1 MIERLDFGEGA
12 NYNAIEASI
21 HLGRYALARSVVRG
35 RRVLD
40 AACGEGYG
48 STLLK
53 KWGAA
58 FVDAIDIDAETID
71 KANTLFGQD
80 GVRFQ
85 RHTCE
90 ELPFEDQS
98 FDVVCSF
105 ETIEHIDHPEAFLR
119 EIKRVLKPGGVAII
133 SCPNDPYYS
142 QHGIPDNIF
151 HKRKYTYF
159 DFQELAE
166 PILGKA
172 AQYLLSFGINGFM
185 TMPLEKS
192 VLPSENNL
200 GNTLPQSMNALLN
213 YEECPQALQLA
224 SDRYLNYWNCNY
236 YVGIWGPPMEVHP
249 DLVAFPREWFS
260 ELTEADAET
269 WLREQYDL
277 PAAGRLV
284 TQIEE
289 LNAQLQQQNERASA
303 REQELQQQMEQQA
316 QVAAQHEQELQQQM
330 EQQAQLAAQHEQE
343 LQQQMEQQ
351 AQVAAQ
357 HEQELRQ
364 QMAQQAQAAAEHEQ
378 ELQRLMQQ
386 TIDALQG
393 QLEDSQSYC
402 GYIKEQAAHDA
413 HIGGLERQRIS
424 MFWELTCKEKEELS
438 NSLWQARAELENA
451 KNELSLIKSFTCKEK
466 EELSN
471 SLWQTRAELETV
483 RCELENSK
491 NELSLIKSSRGFKL
505 LNIGFPIKRRIW
517 KLFGKD
523 I

>member
-12 NYNAIEASI
+12 AYSSLEAAI
-21 HLGRYALARSVVRG
+21 HLSRYALARGSVRG
-35 RRVLD
+35 KRVLD

-48 STLLK
+48 ASLLK
-53 KWGAA
+53 KWGAQS
-58 FVDAIDIDAETID
+58 VEAIDIDKQTIE
-71 KANTLFGQD
+71 KASSLFAQKD
-80 GVRFQ
+80 IHFQ
-85 RHTCE
+85 CHTCE
-90 ELPFEDQS
+90 ELPFEDAS
-98 FDVVCSF
+98 FDMVCSF
-105 ETIEHIDHPEAFLR
+105 ETIEHLEHPEAFLR
-119 EIKRVLKPGGVAII
+119 EIKRVLKTGGIVIM
-133 SCPNDPYYS
+133 SCPNDPYYK
-142 QHGIPDNIF
+142 QFGAPDNPF
-151 HKRKYTYF
+151 HKRQYTYF
-159 DFQELAE
+159 DFKEMVE
-166 PILGKA
+166 PILGTSVRYFLA
-172 AQYLLSFGINGFM
+172 FGIGGYM
-185 TMPLEKS
+185 TIPLERS
-192 VLPSENNL
+192 ILPPGDHQLAQIPENML
-200 GNTLPQSMNALLN
+200 SLFDYQVSD
-213 YEECPQALQLA
+213 QALQLA
-224 SDRYLNYWNCNY
+224 GDRYLNHWNSNY
-236 YVGIWGPPMEVHP
+236 YVAVWGPAKGIGTNM
-249 DLVAFPREWFS
+249 VAYPREG
-260 ELTEADAET
+260 LVQTTEEDTET

-284 TQIEE
+284 TRAEE
-289 LNAQLQQQNERASA
+289 LGAQLQQQAERASA

-316 QVAAQHEQELQQQM
+316 QV
-330 EQQAQLAAQHEQE
+330 AAQHEQE

-424 MFWELTCKEKEELS
+424 LFWELTCKEKEVLS
-438 NSLWQARAELENA
+438 DSLW
-451 KNELSLIKSFTCKEK
+451 K
-466 EELSN
+466 
-471 SLWQTRAELETV
+471 TRAELERV
-483 RCELENSK
+483 SNEYQAVSNQIRQELQRTIEEK
-491 NELSLIKSSRGFKL
+491 THLQQELSLIKSSRGFKL

>member
-12 NYNAIEASI
+12 AYSSLEAAI
-21 HLGRYALARSVVRG
+21 HLSRYALARGSVRG
-35 RRVLD
+35 KRVLD

-48 STLLK
+48 ASLLK
-53 KWGAA
+53 KWGAQS
-58 FVDAIDIDAETID
+58 VEAIDIDKQAIE
-71 KANTLFGQD
+71 KATNLFAQKD
-80 GVRFQ
+80 IHFQ
-85 RHTCE
+85 CHTCE
-90 ELPFEDQS
+90 ELPFEDAS
-98 FDVVCSF
+98 FDMVCSF
-105 ETIEHIDHPEAFLR
+105 ETIEHLEHPEAFLR
-119 EIKRVLKPGGVAII
+119 EIRRVLKTGGIVIM
-133 SCPNDPYYS
+133 SCPNDPYYK
-142 QHGIPDNIF
+142 QFGAPDNPF
-151 HKRKYTYF
+151 HKKQYTYF
-159 DFQELAE
+159 DFKEMVE
-166 PILGKA
+166 PILGSDVRYFLA
-172 AQYLLSFGINGFM
+172 FGIGGYL
-185 TMPLEKS
+185 TISLER
-192 VLPSENNL
+192 
-200 GNTLPQSMNALLN
+200 GTLPPGDQQLASMPENMLSLFD
-213 YEECPQALQLA
+213 YQVSDQALQLPG
-224 SDRYLNYWNCNY
+224 DRYLNHWNSNY
-236 YVGIWGPPMEVHP
+236 YVAVWGPAKGIGTNM
-249 DLVAFPREWFS
+249 VAYPREG
-260 ELTEADAET
+260 LVQTTEEDTET

-284 TQIEE
+284 TQVEE
-289 LNAQLQQQNERASA
+289 LSEQLQKQAENAA
-303 REQELQQQMEQQA
+303 IREQDMQK
-316 QVAAQHEQELQQQM
+316 QM
-330 EQQAQLAAQHEQE
+330 EQQAQLAAEHEQE
-343 LQQQMEQQ
+343 LQRQME
-351 AQVAAQ
+351 
-357 HEQELRQ
+357 
-364 QMAQQAQAAAEHEQ
+364 QQAQAAAEHEQ
-378 ELQRLMQQ
+378 ELQRQMQQ

-483 RCELENSK
+483 RSELENSK

>member
-21 HLGRYALARSVVRG
+21 HIGRYALARSAVKG
-35 RRVLD
+35 KRVLD

-48 STLLK
+48 AALLK

-58 FVDAIDIDAETID
+58 FVEAIDIDAETIK
-71 KANTLFGQD
+71 KANALFGQQN
-80 GVRFQ
+80 VRFQ
-85 RHTCE
+85 CHTCE
-90 ELPFEDQS
+90 ELPFKDQS

-119 EIKRVLKPGGVAII
+119 ELKRVLKPGGVAII

-159 DFQELAE
+159 DFQEMVE

-185 TMPLEKS
+185 TMPVEKG
-192 VLPSENNL
+192 VLPSEESST
-200 GNTLPQSMNALLN
+200 NTLPQSMNALLN

-224 SDRYLNYWNCNY
+224 GDRYLNYWNCNY
-236 YVGIWGPPMEVHP
+236 FVGIWGPPMDVHP
-249 DLVAFPREWFS
+249 NLVAFPREWFP

-284 TQIEE
+284 TQVEE
-289 LNAQLQQQNERASA
+289 LSEQLKKQIEHAVI
-303 REQELQQQMEQQA
+303 REKE
-316 QVAAQHEQELQQQM
+316 
-330 EQQAQLAAQHEQE
+330 
-343 LQQQMEQQ
+343 
-351 AQVAAQ
+351 
-357 HEQELRQ
+357 
-364 QMAQQAQAAAEHEQ
+364 
-378 ELQRLMQQ
+378 MQQ
-386 TIDALQG
+386 TINALQE

-413 HIGGLERQRIS
+413 HISELERQRIS
-424 MFWELTCKEKEELS
+424 MLWEL
-438 NSLWQARAELENA
+438 
-451 KNELSLIKSFTCKEK
+451 TCKEK

-471 SLWQTRAELETV
+471 SLWQTRAELEKV
-483 RCELENSK
+483 RGELENVK

>member
-12 NYNAIEASI
+12 AYSSLEAAI
-21 HLGRYALARSVVRG
+21 HLSRYALARGSVRG
-35 RRVLD
+35 KRVLD

-48 STLLK
+48 ASLLK
-53 KWGAA
+53 KWGAQS
-58 FVDAIDIDAETID
+58 VEAIDIDKQAIE
-71 KANTLFGQD
+71 KATNLFAQKD
-80 GVRFQ
+80 IHFQ
-85 RHTCE
+85 CHTCE
-90 ELPFEDQS
+90 ELPFEDAS
-98 FDVVCSF
+98 FDMVCSF
-105 ETIEHIDHPEAFLR
+105 ETIEHLEHPEAFLR
-119 EIKRVLKPGGVAII
+119 EIKRVLKTGGIVIM
-133 SCPNDPYYS
+133 SCPNDPYYK
-142 QHGIPDNIF
+142 QFGAPDNPF
-151 HKRKYTYF
+151 HKRQYTYF
-159 DFQELAE
+159 DFKEMVE
-166 PILGKA
+166 PILGTSVRYFLA
-172 AQYLLSFGINGFM
+172 FGIGGYM
-185 TMPLEKS
+185 TIPLERS
-192 VLPSENNL
+192 
-200 GNTLPQSMNALLN
+200 TLPPGDHQLAQIPENMLSLFDHQVSD
-213 YEECPQALQLA
+213 QALQLA
-224 SDRYLNYWNCNY
+224 GDRYLNHWNSNY
-236 YVGIWGPPMEVHP
+236 YVAVWGPAKGIGTNM
-249 DLVAFPREWFS
+249 VAYPREG
-260 ELTEADAET
+260 LVQTTEEDTET

-284 TQIEE
+284 TRAEE
-289 LNAQLQQQNERASA
+289 LGAQLQQQAERASA

-316 QVAAQHEQELQQQM
+316 QV
-330 EQQAQLAAQHEQE
+330 AAQHEQE

-424 MFWELTCKEKEELS
+424 MFWELTCKEKEVLS
-438 NSLWQARAELENA
+438 DSLW
-451 KNELSLIKSFTCKEK
+451 K
-466 EELSN
+466 
-471 SLWQTRAELETV
+471 TRAELERV
-483 RCELENSK
+483 SNEYQAVSNQIKQELQRTIEEK
-491 NELSLIKSSRGFKL
+491 THLQQELSLIKSSRGFKL

>member
-12 NYNAIEASI
+12 AYSSLEAAI
-21 HLGRYALARSVVRG
+21 HLSRYALARGSVRG
-35 RRVLD
+35 KRVLD

-48 STLLK
+48 ASLLK
-53 KWGAA
+53 KWGAQS
-58 FVDAIDIDAETID
+58 VEAIDIDKQAIE
-71 KANTLFGQD
+71 KATNLFAQKD
-80 GVRFQ
+80 IHFQ
-85 RHTCE
+85 CHTCE
-90 ELPFEDQS
+90 ELPFEDAS
-98 FDVVCSF
+98 FDMVCSF
-105 ETIEHIDHPEAFLR
+105 ETIEHLEHPEAFLR
-119 EIKRVLKPGGVAII
+119 EIKRVLKTGGIVIM
-133 SCPNDPYYS
+133 SCPNDPYYK
-142 QHGIPDNIF
+142 QFGAPDNPF
-151 HKRKYTYF
+151 HKRQYTYF
-159 DFQELAE
+159 DFKEMVE
-166 PILGKA
+166 PILGTSVRYFLA
-172 AQYLLSFGINGFM
+172 FGIGGYM
-185 TMPLEKS
+185 TIPLERS
-192 VLPSENNL
+192 
-200 GNTLPQSMNALLN
+200 TLPPGDHQLAQIPENMLSLFDHQVSD
-213 YEECPQALQLA
+213 QALQLA
-224 SDRYLNYWNCNY
+224 GDRYLNHWNSNY
-236 YVGIWGPPMEVHP
+236 YVAVWGPAKGIGTNM
-249 DLVAFPREWFS
+249 VAYPREG
-260 ELTEADAET
+260 LVQTTEEDTET

-284 TQIEE
+284 TRAEE
-289 LNAQLQQQNERASA
+289 LGAQLQQQAERASA
-303 REQELQQQMEQQA
+303 R
-316 QVAAQHEQELQQQM
+316 
-330 EQQAQLAAQHEQE
+330 EQE